1 MQFPED
7 VSSFPIRSD
16 ILMALAHTKTRDNEL
31 VAVPHRVDPGT
42 FVHSHLLHHP
52 VPFLQESRK

>member
-1 MQFPED
+1 MFLLFLLD
-7 VSSFPIRSD
+7 SD
-16 ILMALAHTKTRDNEL
+16 ILMALAHAKTRDNEL

-52 VPFLQESRK
+52 VLFLQESSLQ